1 MRLGCLGG
9 KSQRAQ
15 RRHVGCEAR
24 PNEESVHRRIPF
36 FCLGSFPP
44 METLTRRECVRN
56 APTALLLTRRC
67 EQAGA
72 DPCAGMRDTL
82 TIIIESRYEQKR
94 PDHAG
99 MPTAAFKKGTPPC
112 RKRELSP
119 KFPASSFRAP
129 RHLRSSRRVSMWV
142 DASVSR
148 PTVCREC
155 RYRETGRRMAGP
167 VTTAG
172 TKCGSRIITNMT
184 RTRKREKEFAAQVA
198 IGWRSRWW
206 YATRWRHGP

>member
-1 MRLGCLGG
+1 MDPRQSIPSLDETQRVGCSTGGVAHLRKDRDRLFLVRLGCLGG

-119 KFPASSFRAP
+119 KFRAP

-148 PTVCREC
+148 LKFP
-155 RYRETGRRMAGP
+155 GR
-167 VTTAG
+167 
-172 TKCGSRIITNMT
+172 KN
-184 RTRKREKEFAAQVA
+184 
-198 IGWRSRWW
+198 
-206 YATRWRHGP
+206 H